1 MQHGKLAAYIAG
13 IAAAQALV
21 FCAAR
26 GAAVLRARWAA
37 RAGRGPQTSWNK
49 QVDGEGGCEEVCME
63 LEGGWSAIA
72 APRGAEGKDALVG
85 KGKES
90 VETV

>member
-1 MQHGKLAAYIAG
+1 MGKAG
-13 IAAAQALV
+13 V
-21 FCAAR
+21 KRC
-26 GAAVLRARWAA
+26 GV
-37 RAGRGPQTSWNK
+37 
-49 QVDGEGGCEEVCME
+49 E
-63 LEGGWSAIA
+63 LEGGWSAVS